1 MPLELVAPAKNFS
14 GRISGELPSN
24 SDGESTW
31 AQPPRPLAKSARVL
45 NELDI
50 MLAYTLRY
58 PFLVPKRP
66 TLSYATSLVISLPTS
81 RYPARLTPRSACAS
95 PLPTF
100 GPCNMPTPRTLRWLL
115 WAGLASLCL
124 IAVAVI
130 SGPIWLRPIIQR
142 EASAAFRRPITIGS
156 VRLHLGNPLNIAFE
170 NLVVSNPPGFPE
182 NEEPFARIARLS
194 ADLDAFALI
203 RRGQLVITSIDLQQP
218 IVRPVSTVD
227 GQRNYV
233 FPPSHPDI
241 EVIRV
246 TDGHAHVT
254 LADLRAD
261 FQVDFATRPTSDPAG
276 ATQIVATSR
285 GTYAALPTTA
295 RLVGDGAVHSG
306 EGAQPWSVDLQI
318 TNGQTQISA
327 VGSLHDPT
335 NPRGAKLMLRSI
347 GPDMALLKPLI
358 GVSLPTTPHY
368 EFDGGFAYEGG
379 IFTLTSNAGRI
390 GRSDLE
396 GTVTARTGERGQAD
410 ITAELHSGD
419 VAMADIASLIS
430 GRPNS
435 NEQKTAAETPTRY
448 GSGLFPKT
456 ALHLPDVGSSIFHL
470 TYAAQ
475 VVQGT
480 STSLD
485 HLALHMN
492 VKAGAVILRPLT
504 VNVGRGRLSGGLSLV
519 EQANGII
526 QAESDIHLDRVDVAR
541 LLQAKNYQ
549 GELALNGA
557 MHLEGAGHSV
567 SAMAAALDGN
577 ASFWTQGGDLN
588 ALIVDAAGL
597 RLGSAL
603 LSWLAGPRV
612 TQVQC
617 FVADLV
623 SRHGILATRAL
634 TLETASAVLEGVG
647 TVNLGQENVNLRIRS
662 HSKHF
667 TVGVLPGPLLIRGPL
682 ADPSTVPDPSAGP
695 SRGAIADVLSVLPG
709 VQFGV
714 GDAPECEVRSKR
726 LSAGRGLP

>member
-1 MPLELVAPAKNFS
+1 
-14 GRISGELPSN
+14 
-24 SDGESTW
+24 
-31 AQPPRPLAKSARVL
+31 
-45 NELDI
+45 
-50 MLAYTLRY
+50 
-58 PFLVPKRP
+58 
-66 TLSYATSLVISLPTS
+66 
-81 RYPARLTPRSACAS
+81 
-95 PLPTF
+95 
-100 GPCNMPTPRTLRWLL
+100 MPTPRTLRWLL
-115 WAGLASLCL
+115 WSGLASLGL
-124 IAVAVI
+124 LAVAVVFA
-130 SGPIWLRPIIQR
+130 PIWLRPIIQR

-156 VRLHLGNPLNIAFE
+156 VRLHPGNPLNIVFE
-170 NLVVSNPPGFPE
+170 NLVVGNPPGFPE
-182 NEEPFARIARLS
+182 NEEPFARIARVS

-203 RRGQLVITSIDLQQP
+203 RRSQLVITSIDLQQP
-218 IVRPVSTVD
+218 IVRPVSTAA
-227 GQRNYV
+227 GQKNYV
-233 FPPSHPDI
+233 FPPSHPEI
-241 EVIRV
+241 NVIRV

-261 FQVDFATRPTSDPAG
+261 FQVDFATRPASDPAG
-276 ATQIVATSR
+276 ATQIVATSQ

-318 TNGQTQISA
+318 TNGQTEISA
-327 VGSLHDPT
+327 VGSLQDPS
-335 NPRGAKLMLRSI
+335 NPRGAKLMLRST

-368 EFDGGFAYEGG
+368 EFNGGFAYEGG
-379 IFTLTSNAGRI
+379 VFTISGKADRI

-396 GTVTARTGERGQAD
+396 GTVTVRTGEGGQAD

-419 VAMADIASLIS
+419 VAMEDIASLIS
-430 GRPNS
+430 GRPSS
-435 NEQKTAAETPTRY
+435 NGQKTAAGTPTRH
-448 GSGLFPKT
+448 GSGLLPKT
-456 ALHLPDVGSSIFHL
+456 ALHLPDVGSSVLRL

-480 STSLD
+480 SASLD
-485 HLALHMN
+485 HLALHME
-492 VKAGAVILRPLT
+492 VKADAVTLRPLS

-519 EQANGII
+519 QQANGII
-526 QAESDIHLDRVDVAR
+526 QAESDIHLDRVDIAR

-557 MHLEGAGHSV
+557 IHLDGAGHSV
-567 SAMAAALDGN
+567 SAMAAAMDGN

-617 FVADLV
+617 FVADLAL
-623 SRHGILATRAL
+623 RHGILATRAL

-647 TVNLGQENVNLRIRS
+647 TVNLGQENVNLRIQS
-662 HSKHF
+662 QSKHF

-682 ADPSTVPDPSAGP
+682 AEPSAVPDPSAGP
-695 SRGAIADVLSVLPG
+695 GRGAIADVLSVLPG

-714 GDAPECEVRSKR
+714 GDAPQCEVRLNR
-726 LSAGRGLP
+726 LRAGRVPP